1 VAGLIG
7 MLTTPR
13 LRLRPLVRGDAAA
26 LSAYRSDPAVA
37 RYQPWTVPFTVQ
49 DAENLIT
56 GLVQSDPM
64 TPGWFQYGI
73 ERRADDALIGDLGVH
88 LHTNGMQ
95 AEIGFTLAPSAQ
107 GQGYGSE
114 AVRRIL
120 DHLLVERG
128 LHKVAAECDARN
140 DASARLL
147 ARTGFTLEGRLRS
160 QTFLKGEWTDDLWF
174 GVLADEWPTG

>member
-1 VAGLIG
+1 MAGLSTV
-7 MLTTPR
+7 LTTPR
-13 LRLRPLVRGDAAA
+13 LRLRPLTRGDAAA

-56 GLVQSDPM
+56 ALVESDPL

-73 ERRADDALIGDLGVH
+73 ERRADAALIGDLGVH
-88 LHTNGMQ
+88 LHANGMQ
-95 AEIGFTLAPSAQ
+95 AEIGFTLSASEQ

-120 DHLLVERG
+120 EHLLVERR

-140 DASARLL
+140 EASARLL
-147 ARTGFTLEGRLRS
+147 TRVGFTLEGRLRS

-174 GVLADEWPTG
+174 GVLADEWPPA

>member
-73 ERRADDALIGDLGVH
+73 ERLADDALIGDLGVH